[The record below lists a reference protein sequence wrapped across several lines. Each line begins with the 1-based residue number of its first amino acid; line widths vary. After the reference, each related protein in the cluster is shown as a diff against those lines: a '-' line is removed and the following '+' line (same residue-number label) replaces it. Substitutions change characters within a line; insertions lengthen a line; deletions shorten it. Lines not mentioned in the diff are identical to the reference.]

1 MKEYT
6 TEFLR
11 NIALVSHG
19 GAGKTML
26 AESFLRATKA
36 TTRLGKIDDGTTVSD
51 YDDEEHRRKISIYTS
66 LIPVEHR
73 DHKIN
78 ILDAPGYTDFV
89 GEIVS
94 ALSVADGAII
104 LVDAVS
110 GIEVGTEIA
119 WRYADEFKLPRFFV
133 INKMDRDNANFEET
147 YEAIEAYIKS
157 YGKRAIKVHLPIGE
171 KSGFKGLVDI
181 IGMKAYMGDGST
193 IAEIPAE
200 LKDAAEEAHFALVE
214 AAAEGEDELMEKY
227 LENGS
232 LTDEEMVRGLKD
244 VVYAGAFIPVFCA
257 AGGHE
262 IGTLALLNDIIDL
275 MPSPLNAIQR
285 VAQGKSGEE
294 VLKPSDTAPL
304 AAYVWKT
311 TADPFVGRMT
321 YFRVYSGTIQADG
334 HMWNQ
339 SKGVDERVSGLHFQR
354 GKEAIAAKLIHAG
367 DIASVSKLAATTTGD
382 TFCDKGHPLTIEKPK
397 FPAALY
403 RVAITPKSQAD
414 AAKIS
419 PTLAKLCEEDM
430 TLLWQNDPITHET
443 VLQGMGDQHID
454 VALHRAQTKFQ
465 VGLNTHE
472 PRVPYREGITRKASA
487 QYRHKKQSGGSG
499 QFGEVHLRI
508 EPLPTADFEF
518 TDELVGMNLSKSYL
532 PPIEKGIKATM
543 ERGAF
548 AGYPMSNVK
557 VIVYDGK
564 EHEVDSKPLAFEI
577 AGREAFKLAV
587 HDAGPVLFEPIM
599 TIRVTVPDA
608 NMGDVMSDLNTRRGR
623 VQGTD
628 SEHGNTVVV
637 ANVPLAEVLRYTT
650 QLRSITGGRGY
661 FTMEFDHYDT
671 VPSHITGPI
680 IEAHRKEMEAK
691 KEEQGGI

>member
-11 NIALVSHG
+11 NVALVSHG

-26 AESFLRATKA
+26 AEAFLHATGA
-36 TTRLGKIDDGTTVSD
+36 TTRLGKVEDGTTVSD
-51 YDDEEHRRKISIYTS
+51 YDDEEHRRKISIYS
-66 LIPVEHR
+66 SVIPIEHR

-78 ILDAPGYTDFV
+78 VIDAPGFTDFV
-89 GEIVS
+89 GEMIS

-110 GIEVGTEIA
+110 GIEVGTELA
-119 WRYADEFKLPRFFV
+119 WRHADEFKLPRFFV

-147 YEAIEAYIKS
+147 YAAIEEFVRAR
-157 YGKRAIKVHLPIGE
+157 GKRAIKVHLPIGE
-171 KSGFKGLVDI
+171 KQNFKGVVDI
-181 IGMKAYMGDGST
+181 IGMKSYMGDGKT
-193 IAEIPAE
+193 TAEIPAE
-200 LKDAAEEAHFALVE
+200 LKEAAEKAHFALVE

-232 LTDEEMVRGLKD
+232 LTDAEMVRGLED
-244 VVYAGAFIPVFCA
+244 VVYAGDFVPVFCA

-262 IGTLALLNDIIDL
+262 VGAIALLNDIIDL
-275 MPSPLNAIQR
+275 IPSPLQATKR
-285 VAQGKSGEE
+285 FAQGKSGEE
-294 VLKPSDTAPL
+294 ELKPSDTAPL

-311 TADPFVGRMT
+311 TADPFVGKMT
-321 YFRVYSGTIQADG
+321 YFRVFSGTMQADA
-334 HMWNQ
+334 HVWNQ
-339 SKGVDERVSGLHFQR
+339 NKNADERVSGLHFQR
-354 GKEAIAAKLIHAG
+354 GKEAIAAKTIHAG
-367 DIASVSKLAATTTGD
+367 DIASVSKLNVSATGD
-382 TFCDKGHPLTIEKPK
+382 TFCEKNHPLTVEPPK

-419 PTLAKLCEEDM
+419 PTLTRLCEEDV
-430 TLLWQNDPITHET
+430 TLSWENDPITHET
-443 VLQGMGDQHID
+443 VLKGMGDQHID
-454 VALHRAQTKFQ
+454 VALHRAQAKFQ
-465 VGLNTHE
+465 VGLSTHE

-564 EHEVDSKPLAFEI
+564 EHEVDSKPVAFEI

-587 HDAGPVLFEPIM
+587 QEAGPVLFEPIM
-599 TIRVTVPDA
+599 NVRISIPDSS
-608 NMGDVMSDLNTRRGR
+608 MGDVMSDISSRRGR

-628 SEHGNTVVV
+628 SEHGNTVIV
-637 ANVPLAEVLRYTT
+637 AHIPMAEMLRYTT

-680 IEAHRKEMEAK
+680 IEAHKKEMEAK
-691 KEEQGGI
+691 KEE